1 MSIAAEVGQRIRF
14 YRKERNMS
22 QERLAE
28 VCNFHPT
35 YIGQLER
42 GEKNATLESI
52 YRITQGL
59 EISMS
64 QFLEHIDAFE
74 KEGESIPLQV
84 YHQLLPLS
92 REKQKKAKKVWED
105 ILELM
110 E

>member
-14 YRKERNMS
+14 YRKEKGMS

-59 EISMS
+59 EIPIS
-64 QFLEHIDAFE
+64 QFLDHIDIFE
-74 KEGESIPLQV
+74 KNTENISLQI
-84 YHQLLPLS
+84 YHQLLSLPL
-92 REKQKKAKKVWED
+92 EKQKKVKKLWED
-105 ILELM
+105 ILELI